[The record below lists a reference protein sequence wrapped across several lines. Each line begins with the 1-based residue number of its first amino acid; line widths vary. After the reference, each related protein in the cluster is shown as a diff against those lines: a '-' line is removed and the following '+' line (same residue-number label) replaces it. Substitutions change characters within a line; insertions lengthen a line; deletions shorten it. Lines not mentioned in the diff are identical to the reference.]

1 MGNPGDLTA
10 PPPPDP
16 ADPANENTPTP
27 VTFTVEPQ
35 INVAEQV
42 VSTLLEPTGTYGA
55 NTGRVTYR
63 IRVQNT
69 GVFEGLNNVTLTN
82 DFTETF
88 DNGTRGDSGSD
99 NGFEIVTVT
108 QVDGVANA
116 VNPNYDGGDSS
127 EEGAG
132 PNGTNDPILITGGT
146 LGIGEFSEYEVVVD
160 VNLTDS
166 GATLTTAL
174 PGPFDNFTTATGIG
188 DTSTIPVSDISNDF
202 TSVTPTPADL
212 GGALN
217 PPGGSLTGGSTVG
230 NPGDPAAP
238 APDPADSE
246 NTPSPANFVTTP
258 EISVIERID
267 QSRTEIGAIT
277 GATFGVSN
285 VRLVYQVVVRNIG
298 IENLQNVVLNN
309 DFRPTFG
316 TSGTGATDDFTI
328 VAAPTLI
335 TAGGGVSTVPVN
347 PNFDGSGD
355 LLLAG
360 DSTSPASTLNV
371 GEFAVYEIVVDVN
384 TAGSTVS
391 TQLPGPFDNQT
402 TTTGIGVI
410 SGELTDDISNDIN
423 PFPDNPTT
431 PDPVASD
438 PNGNL
443 EANEPDE
450 NIATPAFLGA
460 DLQVVKRITRVIR
473 GGSDLPIA
481 GLNDFTNQPGTTDD
495 DTLASLSGNSLPLGV
510 FDVDTPLQSGDVVE
524 YTIYFFNGGVA
535 QAANV
540 AICDELQVPS
550 VLQPGSLEL
559 ASPVALSALGTNL
572 TFAAGSPLLF
582 PQAPLAAL
590 VESCPSFPG
599 TFPSGTPTG
608 GLGVGAGGGVIA
620 GGPNLGLNVEA
631 SQVGAFR
638 FTVTIP

>member
-1 MGNPGDLTA
+1 FSLAGSNGSGGVGAAGSPGLPA
-10 PPPPDP
+10 VLPP
-16 ADPANENTPTP
+16 
-27 VTFTVEPQ
+27 V
-35 INVAEQV
+35 
-42 VSTLLEPTGTYGA
+42 
-55 NTGRVTYR
+55 
-63 IRVQNT
+63 
-69 GVFEGLNNVTLTN
+69 
-82 DFTETF
+82 
-88 DNGTRGDSGSD
+88 
-99 NGFEIVTVT
+99 
-108 QVDGVANA
+108 
-116 VNPNYDGGDSS
+116 
-127 EEGAG
+127 
-132 PNGTNDPILITGGT
+132 
-146 LGIGEFSEYEVVVD
+146 GEFPS
-160 VNLTDS
+160 
-166 GATLTTAL
+166 
-174 PGPFDNFTTATGIG
+174 
-188 DTSTIPVSDISNDF
+188 
-202 TSVTPTPADL
+202 
-212 GGALN
+212 
-217 PPGGSLTGGSTVG
+217 GGSPTGGSTVG

-238 APDPADSE
+238 APDPADPE
-246 NTPSPANFVTTP
+246 NTPSPTNFVTTP

-267 QSRTEIGAIT
+267 QSRTEIGAIP
-277 GATFGVSN
+277 GATFGGSN

-316 TSGTGATDDFTI
+316 TSGTGPTDDFTI

-402 TTTGIGVI
+402 TTTGLGVI

-423 PFPDNPTT
+423 PFPDNSTT

-438 PNGNL
+438 PNGNV

-450 NIATPAFLGA
+450 NIPTPAFLGA

-481 GLNDFTNQPGTTDD
+481 GINEFTNQPGTTDD

-535 QAANV
+535 QAANIE
-540 AICDELQVPS
+540 ICDELQVPS